1 MSRIHSTIRAI
12 REPFGTA
19 GLIVAIVA
27 LVFAMLGG
35 AYAATAG
42 SSHKKKTKVVKGPRG
57 PRGPRGLTGPE
68 GPPGP
73 AGADGKN
80 GSAGAPGK
88 NGTSV
93 TSEAEPKG
101 ANCAEGGTKII
112 GAATTYACNGKEGS
126 PWTAGGTLPHGQA
139 EHGTWAVSGL
149 FEEEQTYYLPISFP
163 IPLSAPLEETALHFV
178 DPPTIAEIGEGKA
191 PKGPAECEEGTYKNP
206 KAAPGNL
213 CVYQEF
219 NGTLLGRGGINP
231 VSGLGNPEAEQF
243 GESKIGRSGVILYT
257 EAHFNSPP
265 SQPSAV
271 YATGVWVLKAP

>member
-1 MSRIHSTIRAI
+1 MSRIHSTVRAI

-42 SSHKKKTKVVKGPRG
+42 SSHKKKTKVVKG

-112 GAATTYACNGKEGS
+112 GGSTTYACNGKEGS
-126 PWTAGGTLPHGQA
+126 PWTAGGTLPKEQA
-139 EHGTWAVSGL
+139 EHGTWSVSGL
-149 FEEEQTYYLPISFP
+149 FEEEQTYYMPISFP
-163 IPLSAPLEETALHFV
+163 IPLAAPLEETGYHFIAPRPSPNSAKAKLPK
-178 DPPTIAEIGEGKA
+178 DRRHAKKEPIKTRKPRPATSASTRSSTARLWAEAASNPNPDSPTL
-191 PKGPAECEEGTYKNP
+191 KNSIP
-206 KAAPGNL
+206 RKSAAR
-213 CVYQEF
+213 
-219 NGTLLGRGGINP
+219 T
-231 VSGLGNPEAEQF
+231 
-243 GESKIGRSGVILYT
+243 
-257 EAHFNSPP
+257 
-265 SQPSAV
+265 
-271 YATGVWVLKAP
+271 

>member
-1 MSRIHSTIRAI
+1 MSRIHSTIRAV

-57 PRGPRGLTGPE
+57 PRGLTGAE

-93 TSEAEPKG
+93 ISEAEPKG

-112 GAATTYACNGKEGS
+112 GASTTYACNGQ
-126 PWTAGGTLPHGQA
+126 PWTAGGTLPK
-139 EHGTWAVSGL
+139 ERTETGTWSVSGRFKESGDPVL
-149 FEEEQTYYLPISFP
+149 IPISFP
-163 IPLSAPLEETALHFV
+163 IPLAAALDESHVHFI
-178 DPPTIAEIGEGKA
+178 PSPTIAELGAGEF
-191 PKGPAECEEGTYKNP
+191 PKGGAACKESTVQNP

-213 CVYQEF
+213 CVFYVF
-219 NGTLLGRGGINP
+219 DASLLGGEGGIH
-231 VSGLGNPEAEQF
+231 VESIQNPEAL
-243 GESKIGRSGVILYT
+243 GEAGAGTTGAFMRA
-257 EAHFNSPP
+257 EAKFSSPP
-265 SQPSAV
+265 SALENLQAWGTWAV
-271 YATGVWVLKAP
+271 TAP